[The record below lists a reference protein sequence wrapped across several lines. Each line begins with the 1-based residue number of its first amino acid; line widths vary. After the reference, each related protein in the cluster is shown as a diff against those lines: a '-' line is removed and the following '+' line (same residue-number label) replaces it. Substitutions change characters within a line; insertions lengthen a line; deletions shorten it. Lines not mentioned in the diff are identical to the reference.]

1 MMKINVVEI
10 WGIKRAWDITDEFR
24 GDSVSL
30 RQPKKNKTRSS
41 RMGTWQR
48 ENGRVKILYSILKF

>member
-24 GDSVSL
+24 GDSVRKS
-30 RQPKKNKTRSS
+30 
-41 RMGTWQR
+41 
-48 ENGRVKILYSILKF
+48 